1 MRQARAAVGLAN
13 LLDMTETSI
22 ASGSAAPAA
31 VSPPASGSA
40 AGVSPLSAAEREA
53 AVAHFAA
60 KLRYETDAADVV
72 AAMAAGERLALVDT
86 RNLASWNQGHAA
98 GAVHMPRTEVAERAP
113 REIPLDTPVVVY
125 CWSPGCNGADKAA
138 LEFAKLGYE
147 VRLMIGGFEYW
158 AREGYDVVSGAGP
171 VVRGVDALVGPV
183 PEDCGC

>member
-1 MRQARAAVGLAN
+1 
-13 LLDMTETSI
+13 MTDT
-22 ASGSAAPAA
+22 APASAASA
-31 VSPPASGSA
+31 VSP
-40 AGVSPLSAAEREA
+40 LTAAERDA
-53 AVAHFAA
+53 AIDHFAA
-60 KLRYETDAADVV
+60 KLRYETDASDVA

-98 GAVHMPRTEVAERAP
+98 GAVHLPRLEVAERAP

-158 AREGYDVVSGAGP
+158 AREGYDVESDAGP
-171 VVRGVDALVGPV
+171 VLRGVDALVGPV
-183 PEDCGC
+183 ADGLGDDCGC